1 MNKDRKPDSPFANMG
16 EDTPVTPF
24 ELNDEDRP
32 SRRRLREL
40 RQATTEA
47 QTPAKQP
54 PIEQT
59 SSTPSTLDAEVL
71 PSARARRAARASA
84 PATPPPSA
92 FEPNETPAVI
102 DAEAFPSGGT
112 ISRRRRPTRLH
123 ADPSIPTESEEP
135 KGNLANTVELEG
147 LRRRRDKGRGR
158 VLLPEEYAGMHAELE
173 RASSPSRCFIVGVT
187 SAVYGDGKTTVAMNL
202 AGTMAQN
209 STQRIALVDSNL
221 RNWDLQ
227 LRLNLPPCSGLV
239 DYLEGQEDNVD
250 NIIQYTELE
259 NFIIVPAGRAAV
271 NPSRLA
277 RSDKLND
284 FMAQLRSKFDFVVM
298 DLAPMLPVADARV
311 LSRFV
316 DGLIFVV
323 RAGVTPREVVHRA
336 IESVGSDRVLG
347 VVLNGTEVAMPRFL
361 QRYFQ

>member
-1 MNKDRKPDSPFANMG
+1 MNKDQNPENPFSAM
-16 EDTPVTPF
+16 EKEPPVTPF
-24 ELNDEDRP
+24 ELSDEERP

-40 RQATTEA
+40 RQAATEA
-47 QTPAKQP
+47 QTSSPEEPA
-54 PIEQT
+54 
-59 SSTPSTLDAEVL
+59 TPSSGASDAL
-71 PSARARRAARASA
+71 ASARARRAARANAGATPPATPA
-84 PATPPPSA
+84 PATPRQS
-92 FEPNETPAVI
+92 EG
-102 DAEAFPSGGT
+102 AELVDPEALADEGAIT
-112 ISRRRRPTRLH
+112 RRRRRSRLH
-123 ADPSIPTESEEP
+123 VDPNIPLEREEP
-135 KGNLANTVELEG
+135 AGNIANTVELEG

-173 RASSPSRCFIVGVT
+173 RASSPSRCFIVGIT
-187 SAVYGDGKTTVAMNL
+187 SAVYGEGKTTVAMNL

-209 STQRIALVDSNL
+209 STQRIALVDCNL

-227 LRLNLPPCSGLV
+227 LRLNLPPCAGLV
-239 DYLEGQEDNVD
+239 DYLEGQEEEVE
-250 NIIQYTELE
+250 NIVQYTELE
-259 NFIIVPAGRAAV
+259 NFVIVPAGRAAV

-323 RAGVTPREVVHRA
+323 RAGVTPREVVTRA

-347 VVLNGTEVAMPRFL
+347 VVLNGTEVSMPRFL